1 MGGTGLFGEGIGCD
15 GKGVRA
21 GVASCAVRAGP
32 SLCGCFYNRR
42 AGLARVVMEAR
53 GIAMTL
59 TWALPLLLLLPTLG
73 VVAIALGSDPRRTA
87 IGVSLLNFIPAFLVS
102 GVVLRQGEILFG
114 PEVSSLREVFPV
126 QFRLGCDGLS
136 LPLLWL
142 TLVVTLAAM
151 GVARAQVKRSKEYF
165 ICLLLV
171 GLGGLG
177 AFLSVDLFYF
187 FSFHEI
193 ALIPSFL
200 LIGIW
205 GQGDRTGAAWRMTI
219 YLMLGSLLLLLG
231 LLGLVFAV
239 PEISRTLDWRVLTET
254 LKAQPLGVKH
264 QTILAALL
272 LVGFGTLVSL
282 VPFHSW
288 APGGYASAPAPA
300 AMLHAGVLKKFGLY
314 GLLRLALTMTP
325 LGWKEISWVVG
336 LMLAG
341 NILYL
346 GLASLAQRDFR
357 WLLGFSSAMHMGTLF
372 LGLIGGTV
380 LGLGGAL
387 VLMVGHGLSA
397 ALGFAVA
404 GEIGHR
410 TGTTWMQDLGGLAK
424 KAPKLWFYLMIAG
437 MASIGLPGMANFAG
451 EIMIF
456 FGAWSSH
463 PILVGIAAWGVVLS
477 SVAMLRAIRSISSG
491 PVSVAMTTQQTS
503 DLQGASEVWPF
514 AFLTVLLFAVGFIPN
529 LILGPARPILE
540 RLIQP

>member
-1 MGGTGLFGEGIGCD
+1 
-15 GKGVRA
+15 
-21 GVASCAVRAGP
+21 
-32 SLCGCFYNRR
+32 
-42 AGLARVVMEAR
+42 MEAR
-53 GIAMTL
+53 GLAMTL

-87 IGVSLLNFIPAFLVS
+87 LGVSLLNFIPAFLVS

-114 PEVSSLREVFPV
+114 TEVSSLREVFPI

-187 FSFHEI
+187 FSFHEV

-254 LKAQPLGVKH
+254 LRAQPLGVKH

-300 AMLHAGVLKKFGLY
+300 AMLHAGILKKFGLY
-314 GLLRLALTMTP
+314 GLLRLALSMTP

-346 GLASLAQRDFR
+346 GMASLAQRDFR

-503 DLQGASEVWPF
+503 DLQGTSEVWPF

>member
-1 MGGTGLFGEGIGCD
+1 
-15 GKGVRA
+15 
-21 GVASCAVRAGP
+21 
-32 SLCGCFYNRR
+32 
-42 AGLARVVMEAR
+42 
-53 GIAMTL
+53 
-59 TWALPLLLLLPTLG
+59 
-73 VVAIALGSDPRRTA
+73 
-87 IGVSLLNFIPAFLVS
+87 
-102 GVVLRQGEILFG
+102 
-114 PEVSSLREVFPV
+114 
-126 QFRLGCDGLS
+126 
-136 LPLLWL
+136 
-142 TLVVTLAAM
+142 M

-187 FSFHEI
+187 FSFHEV

>member
-1 MGGTGLFGEGIGCD
+1 
-15 GKGVRA
+15 
-21 GVASCAVRAGP
+21 
-32 SLCGCFYNRR
+32 
-42 AGLARVVMEAR
+42 MEAR
-53 GIAMTL
+53 GLAMTL

-87 IGVSLLNFIPAFLVS
+87 LGVSLLNFIPAFLVS

-114 PEVSSLREVFPV
+114 PEVSTLREVFPI

-151 GVARAQVKRSKEYF
+151 GVARAQVKRPKEYF

-187 FSFHEI
+187 FSFHEV

-254 LKAQPLGVKH
+254 LRAQPLGVKH
-264 QTILAALL
+264 QTILASLL

-288 APGGYASAPAPA
+288 APGGTR
-300 AMLHAGVLKKFGLY
+300 
-314 GLLRLALTMTP
+314 LRLP
-325 LGWKEISWVVG
+325 L
-336 LMLAG
+336 
-341 NILYL
+341 
-346 GLASLAQRDFR
+346 
-357 WLLGFSSAMHMGTLF
+357 LLCC
-372 LGLIGGTV
+372 
-380 LGLGGAL
+380 
-387 VLMVGHGLSA
+387 
-397 ALGFAVA
+397 
-404 GEIGHR
+404 
-410 TGTTWMQDLGGLAK
+410 
-424 KAPKLWFYLMIAG
+424 
-437 MASIGLPGMANFAG
+437 
-451 EIMIF
+451 
-456 FGAWSSH
+456 
-463 PILVGIAAWGVVLS
+463 
-477 SVAMLRAIRSISSG
+477 
-491 PVSVAMTTQQTS
+491 TQ
-503 DLQGASEVWPF
+503 EF
-514 AFLTVLLFAVGFIPN
+514 
-529 LILGPARPILE
+529 
-540 RLIQP
+540 

>member
-1 MGGTGLFGEGIGCD
+1 
-15 GKGVRA
+15 
-21 GVASCAVRAGP
+21 
-32 SLCGCFYNRR
+32 
-42 AGLARVVMEAR
+42 
-53 GIAMTL
+53 
-59 TWALPLLLLLPTLG
+59 
-73 VVAIALGSDPRRTA
+73 
-87 IGVSLLNFIPAFLVS
+87 
-102 GVVLRQGEILFG
+102 
-114 PEVSSLREVFPV
+114 
-126 QFRLGCDGLS
+126 
-136 LPLLWL
+136 
-142 TLVVTLAAM
+142 M

-187 FSFHEI
+187 FSFHEV

-503 DLQGASEVWPF
+503 DLQGTSEVWPF

>member
-1 MGGTGLFGEGIGCD
+1 
-15 GKGVRA
+15 
-21 GVASCAVRAGP
+21 
-32 SLCGCFYNRR
+32 
-42 AGLARVVMEAR
+42 
-53 GIAMTL
+53 
-59 TWALPLLLLLPTLG
+59 
-73 VVAIALGSDPRRTA
+73 
-87 IGVSLLNFIPAFLVS
+87 
-102 GVVLRQGEILFG
+102 
-114 PEVSSLREVFPV
+114 
-126 QFRLGCDGLS
+126 
-136 LPLLWL
+136 
-142 TLVVTLAAM
+142 
-151 GVARAQVKRSKEYF
+151 
-165 ICLLLV
+165 
-171 GLGGLG
+171 
-177 AFLSVDLFYF
+177 
-187 FSFHEI
+187 
-193 ALIPSFL
+193 
-200 LIGIW
+200 
-205 GQGDRTGAAWRMTI
+205 
-219 YLMLGSLLLLLG
+219 
-231 LLGLVFAV
+231 
-239 PEISRTLDWRVLTET
+239 
-254 LKAQPLGVKH
+254 
-264 QTILAALL
+264 
-272 LVGFGTLVSL
+272 
-282 VPFHSW
+282 
-288 APGGYASAPAPA
+288 
-300 AMLHAGVLKKFGLY
+300 MLHAGVLKKFGLY

>member
-1 MGGTGLFGEGIGCD
+1 M
-15 GKGVRA
+15 
-21 GVASCAVRAGP
+21 
-32 SLCGCFYNRR
+32 
-42 AGLARVVMEAR
+42 
-53 GIAMTL
+53 
-59 TWALPLLLLLPTLG
+59 
-73 VVAIALGSDPRRTA
+73 
-87 IGVSLLNFIPAFLVS
+87 
-102 GVVLRQGEILFG
+102 
-114 PEVSSLREVFPV
+114 
-126 QFRLGCDGLS
+126 
-136 LPLLWL
+136 
-142 TLVVTLAAM
+142 
-151 GVARAQVKRSKEYF
+151 
-165 ICLLLV
+165 

-187 FSFHEI
+187 FSFHEV

-254 LKAQPLGVKH
+254 LRAQPLGVKH

-503 DLQGASEVWPF
+503 DLQGTREVWPF